1 MQLQN
6 HRHYYNHHRMSTEP
20 GDSMKENWLKK
31 TEQHIEQQ
39 TSHYEHH
46 ERLAKVQSRSAF
58 SFVAS

>member
-1 MQLQN
+1 
-6 HRHYYNHHRMSTEP
+6 MSTEP